1 MPPVN
6 LIFSLEKSLEIIVTE
21 GIEERV
27 KRHQNIAFAFRKAI
41 TSLGLQLL
49 PINNSLVANTLSAI
63 YYPEGVNGVAFCA
76 KMVANDIIIAGGL
89 LPELKTTYFR
99 VGHMGSVS
107 TKDMIATLSAIE
119 SALNAKGFHF
129 ELGAELKMLQQKI
142 LSFH

>member
-1 MPPVN
+1 
-6 LIFSLEKSLEIIVTE
+6 
-21 GIEERV
+21 
-27 KRHQNIAFAFRKAI
+27 
-41 TSLGLQLL
+41 
-49 PINNSLVANTLSAI
+49 
-63 YYPEGVNGVAFCA
+63 
-76 KMVANDIIIAGGL
+76 MVANDIIIAGGL

-119 SALNAKGFHF
+119 SALNAKGFYF